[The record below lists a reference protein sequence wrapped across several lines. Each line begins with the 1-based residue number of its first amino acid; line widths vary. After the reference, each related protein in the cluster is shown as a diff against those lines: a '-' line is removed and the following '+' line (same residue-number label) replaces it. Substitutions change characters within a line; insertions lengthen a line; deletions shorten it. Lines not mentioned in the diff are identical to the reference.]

1 MKFLNAAS
9 VKLLA
14 VAAIVAVA
22 TPAWAATVSPTKSNG
37 DFIPGSGIPADNF
50 TANTAGTGETVAA
63 KGRLR
68 DTGQAL
74 SQVGNIYYVPTGLA
88 ADNTNPAWSVDWQ
101 FTPAAGSSTGDYWIE
116 SFVDFDPAVG
126 ATDFLQ
132 LGPTQVS
139 PASGG
144 YASNPGGG
152 AWSDDTIPFVLAD
165 SFHLGFPIWTLLGK
179 SFDPNVPG
187 EYQFVLNAYANNGG
201 IPGAQLA
208 STSILVRSG
217 GIPEPATIGMAGVA
231 AIAGLAVRRKARRA

>member
-1 MKFLNAAS
+1 MKIAPTSL
-9 VKLLA
+9 KLLVA
-14 VAAIVAVA
+14 AAIVAA
-22 TPAWAATVSPTKSNG
+22 AAPAWAATVSPTKNNG

-50 TANTAGTGETVAA
+50 TAASSGTGETVAA

-126 ATDFLQ
+126 VTDFVH

-139 PASGG
+139 PISGG
-144 YASNPGGG
+144 YAANPGGG

-165 SFHLGFPIWTLLGK
+165 SLHLDFPIWTLLGK

-187 EYQFVLNAYANNGG
+187 EYEFALNVYADNGG
-201 IPGAQLA
+201 AVGGLLA
-208 STSILVRSG
+208 STSVLVRSG
-217 GIPEPATIGMAGVA
+217 GIPEPATLGMAGLA
-231 AIAGLAVRRKARRA
+231 AVAGLAVRRRRREA